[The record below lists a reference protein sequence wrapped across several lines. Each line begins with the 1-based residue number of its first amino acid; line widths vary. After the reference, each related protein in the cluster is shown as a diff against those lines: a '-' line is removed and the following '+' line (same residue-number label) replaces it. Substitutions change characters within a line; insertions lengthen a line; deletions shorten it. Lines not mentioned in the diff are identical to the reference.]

1 MIYLKKSIH
10 LLFALCLL
18 AFAALQYNDPDPITW
33 ILFYGI
39 CAAVPGLAL
48 FDRPIKPVFWIALA
62 LCGINVAL
70 YASGA
75 YNYFLHRTQEPLM
88 QSMNPDKPYI
98 EEAREFLGVLIAL
111 TFIVISHTLGKYQQR
126 SSNS

>member
-1 MIYLKKSIH
+1 MIHLKKSIH
-10 LLFALCLL
+10 LVFALCLL
-18 AFAALQYNDPDPITW
+18 AFAALQFNDPDPIVW

-39 CAAVPGLAL
+39 CATVPTLAL
-48 FDRPIKPVFWIALA
+48 FNRPTKAVFWIAVL
-62 LCGINVAL
+62 LCIINLVF

-126 SSNS
+126 SNS